1 MSSQLACVGQGATQ
15 LLRLANQL
23 KKGRGLVLVRSII
36 EGDLAGI
43 SATTPAPQSGLTSR
57 YVANADTAEV
67 ATRALREA
75 ITIMGLS
82 RHIRSA
88 RGISV
93 SRSADIAAF
102 ANVIVARS
110 VEDAMVSL
118 SQDAGLGALG
128 PNTVIIGW
136 LSRSGAQAG
145 ARTTTGTL
153 GDERYVRALRGIVA
167 AKRALIVVRGIFPSG
182 ERIDHAN
189 NSTQHDLVHVSS
201 GTIDV
206 WCAVSE
212 HTYTTE
218 KHNIM
223 DFPQKDNHARKL

>member
-1 MSSQLACVGQGATQ
+1 
-15 LLRLANQL
+15 
-23 KKGRGLVLVRSII
+23 
-36 EGDLAGI
+36 
-43 SATTPAPQSGLTSR
+43 
-57 YVANADTAEV
+57 
-67 ATRALREA
+67 
-75 ITIMGLS
+75 MG
-82 RHIRSA
+82 
-88 RGISV
+88 
-93 SRSADIAAF
+93 
-102 ANVIVARS
+102 VIVARS

-189 NSTQHDLVHVSS
+189 NSTRHDLVHVSS

-206 WCAVSE
+206 WWLMQDGGLLLLLPNLLMRHSAWRSCELRVFCVVPDDEAFHGSEAVSAPPRSHSRPAPDE
-212 HTYTTE
+212 DKQHSTIE
-218 KHNIM
+218 LLPIE
-223 DFPQKDNHARKL
+223 